1 MERLPRLAAII
12 ALLSMS
18 LALPMMLA
26 DSAPALAQDAATAE
40 PGALPPAEAPPAEAP
55 PAEAPPAEAPLAEP
69 QTTSG
74 FKGPTITRSDVPG
87 AANCSG
93 VTCLSQAER
102 EELNALC
109 KKAGKKWERYTLC
122 RQMAALI
129 SNTP

>member
-1 MERLPRLAAII
+1 MERLPRLAPII

-26 DSAPALAQDAATAE
+26 DSAPVLAQDAAPAE
-40 PGALPPAEAPPAEAP
+40 PGALPPAEAPPEEAQTMGP
-55 PAEAPPAEAPLAEP
+55 P
-69 QTTSG
+69 
-74 FKGPTITRSDVPG
+74 KGPTITRSDVPG

-129 SNTP
+129 SNAP